1 MLDIQKEMNHIDEF
15 IQKLYEI
22 KLEMK
27 ILSLK
32 QNDTF
37 IEKCLKN
44 KLYELGISMEK
55 EMR

>member
-22 KLEMK
+22 KLELK
-27 ILSLK
+27 ILSFK

-37 IEKCLKN
+37 IEKRLKN
-44 KLYELGISMEK
+44 RLYELGISMEK
-55 EMR
+55 DVR

>member
-1 MLDIQKEMNHIDEF
+1 MLDIQKEMNHIDKF

-22 KLEMK
+22 KMELK

-37 IEKCLKN
+37 IEKRLKN
-44 KLYELGISMEK
+44 KLYELGISMGK
-55 EMR
+55 EVR

>member
-1 MLDIQKEMNHIDEF
+1 MLDIQKEMNHIDKF

-22 KLEMK
+22 KLELK

-37 IEKCLKN
+37 IEKRLKN
-44 KLYELGISMEK
+44 KLYELGISMGK
-55 EMR
+55 EVR

>member
-1 MLDIQKEMNHIDEF
+1 MLDIQKEMNHINKI

-22 KLEMK
+22 KLELK
-27 ILSLK
+27 ILSFK

-37 IEKCLKN
+37 IEKRLKN
-44 KLYELGISMEK
+44 RLYELGISIKK

>member
-1 MLDIQKEMNHIDEF
+1 MLDIQKEMNHIDKF

-22 KLEMK
+22 KLELK

-37 IEKCLKN
+37 IEK
-44 KLYELGISMEK
+44 
-55 EMR
+55 R

>member
-1 MLDIQKEMNHIDEF
+1 MLDIQKEMNHIDKF

-22 KLEMK
+22 KLELK
-27 ILSLK
+27 LLSFK

-37 IEKCLKN
+37 IEKRLKN
-44 KLYELGISMEK
+44 RLYELGISIEK